1 MIRKFKNVYI
11 YISLKKR
18 VIVFNSQR
26 VKVSVFTLQEI
37 QKLVIMKTL
46 MKKKQGTKESQL
58 KDVEFIH
65 AIDKV
70 K

>member
-1 MIRKFKNVYI
+1 MIRKFKNAYI
-11 YISLKKR
+11 YTSLGKR

-26 VKVSVFTLQEI
+26 VKVSVFTHQEI

>member
-1 MIRKFKNVYI
+1 MIRKFKNAYI
-11 YISLKKR
+11 YISLGKR